1 MRKPELTHRRGM
13 FGQPIQKFIQQ
24 PSPVMQRGA
33 QPMSPE
39 QAAMARQMVQSQ
51 PKKKGGMFSGGGKGW
66 DALAMISG
74 TLRDLDGTMGRQ
86 NYAQALQ
93 GIQGRRAQDEAKA
106 KQAQQQAA
114 MEQMLQGMTPE
125 QRMAYRANPDAFGK
139 AYSESLFGET
149 QTPQY
154 FKSGDDII
162 SIGPDGQS
170 RVAYDAPEGP
180 MDAGLPQGMEI
191 DPETGRPRFMPEYID
206 GQRAIAEA
214 RGGNG
219 QNVQSVQ
226 VLQNGEIAI
235 IRRDGTFQQTGQ
247 FAKNPFQISD
257 VGGVPTVID
266 RLSGTASQI
275 ATPEQVGGNKA
286 IIQTVVDN
294 EADRRSAEKDLPKLQ
309 QEATLAVKTV
319 KQLLEH
325 PGFADRY
332 GWSSLGG
339 KVPALPE
346 GDAADAQAIID
357 QLKGQTFL
365 QAYEKLKGGGVITE
379 IEGDKAQA
387 ALNRAFDQNQSTE
400 AAIKALEEFVYY
412 TELGLEMAQKK
423 AQGAYAPQSQGA
435 KPLVFDPATG
445 ELE

>member
-1 MRKPELTHRRGM
+1 M
-13 FGQPIQKFIQQ
+13 FGGLFGKPRQGYGMTPPIVPPGMTMGQPNA
-24 PSPVMQRGA
+24 MQRREVQGNP
-33 QPMSPE
+33 QPT
-39 QAAMARQMVQSQ
+39 
-51 PKKKGGMFSGGGKGW
+51 KKGGMFSGGKGW
-66 DALAMISG
+66 DALNLLGGIV
-74 TLRDLDGTMGRQ
+74 RDASLNPGQQGGHFDAARQGIMQGRQ
-86 NYAQALQ
+86 QKEL
-93 GIQGRRAQDEAKA
+93 EA
-106 KQAQQQAA
+106 KQAQQDQARQQA
-114 MEQMLQGMTPE
+114 MQGMTPE
-125 QRMAYRANPDAFGK
+125 QINAFMLAPDK
-139 AYSESLFGET
+139 AGEVYAKSQFQTPET

-170 RVAYDAPEGP
+170 RVAYDAPDGP

-226 VLQNGEIAI
+226 VLQNGEIAL
-235 IRRDGTFQQTGQ
+235 IRRDGTFQPTGQ
-247 FAKNPFQISD
+247 FAKNPYQISD
-257 VGGVPTVID
+257 VGGVPTAID

-286 IIQTVVDN
+286 TIETVVGN
-294 EADRRSAEKDLPKLQ
+294 EADRRTAEKDLPKLQ
-309 QEATLAVKTV
+309 QEATLAVQTV
-319 KQLLEH
+319 SQLLEH
-325 PGFADRY
+325 PGFASRY

-339 KVPALPE
+339 NIPALPE
-346 GDAADAQAIID
+346 GKAADAQAIID

-387 ALNRAFDQNQSTE
+387 ALNRAFDQNQSP
-400 AAIKALEEFVYY
+400 AAAKKALEEFVYY
-412 TELGLEMAQKK
+412 TNLGLEMAQKK
-423 AQGAYAPQSQGA
+423 AQGAYAPQSQDA
-435 KPLVFDPATG
+435 KPLVFNPQTG
-445 ELE
+445 EFE